1 MAVSQGDIAFVGV
14 NTAGAGSG
22 TDQDWIAFTALK
34 AIAAGEVIYFT
45 DNELTSA
52 TSGTFNGTPSGGES
66 YFKWVAPAGGVAA
79 GTVIQI
85 QVLGNQT
92 SAPVASTGTASWVT
106 STGSA
111 NPGLSSTSDSIYA
124 FTASSDSAVVTPTAF
139 LAMINIGNAQDPI
152 PSTLDSKY
160 AVSFTDGSDNAYY
173 SGAHSGYPAITDYAA
188 FIANTAN
195 WTKGTGDLIYGANQS
210 AALVATALGSLSVGS
225 VSVAEGNSGTRT
237 LTFTVTL
244 SSASVQTV
252 TVDFATVDGTALAGS
267 DYVATSGTL
276 TFAPG
281 ELSKTVAVT
290 VNGDLAVEANETFTL
305 HLSNAVNGI
314 VATADGTGT
323 ITNDDLTLQ
332 GDDAYTVASDTTL
345 SASSTPVT
353 WNEAVASSLGGGGEL
368 TNNGAIASTAGTAI
382 GAVATA
388 PATGT
393 SSFYLWNHGT
403 VAGATNGVVMTNA
416 SGGTISLVNFAG
428 ASISGG
434 SARAIDLTATAAAG
448 TFYVYNRSGATIESA
463 NDAVRGTFSGTFN
476 GNFTLDNE
484 GAIRTT
490 GAGSGQGVDLAG
502 LNGKFLGQVQINN
515 YGSIT
520 AADNDGA
527 RIGNNGV
534 INNYGAIIGNS
545 AGGTGSDGIDL
556 QSAVDA
562 EIYNYEG
569 ATIDGA
575 RHGVTAKLPFGRFDN
590 AGAIT
595 GHGGSGLNL
604 DTAGTTVTTIVNQ
617 ATGTITGTANGLSD
631 GDGIDVDGQVDITNY
646 GLIEALGH
654 TPLENNEG
662 LAIGGGTVLN
672 YGTIHSEE
680 RGIKVDD
687 SNLGNAFAALTLTN
701 HGTITGDSGE
711 AIVIISTLAN
721 TIVSDGTI
729 NGSVT
734 LGNGG
739 DSFTNTGTLH
749 GAVYGGSGADTIET
763 GAGDD
768 TITGGDGN
776 DVIKGGAGDDT
787 AVFAGNIADA
797 TITRIG
803 TIFTVTGADGA
814 DIVTGVEHFQF
825 ADGTIAASSINTAPA
840 LTGTAAVLAHGTED
854 TDYTVSKAD
863 LLAGFTDANEDG
875 LTLGVVTADHGT
887 VTDNGDGTL
896 TITPAADYN
905 GAVTLRFAVTDGHGG
920 ATDATLAFGLDAVN
934 DAPRLTGAQAT
945 LAAGTEDTA
954 YVVTAAELLQGY
966 VDVDGDALSVANLI
980 ASSGD
985 VVDNH
990 DGTFTITPGANFNG
1004 AVTLTYDVTDG
1015 VAATAA
1021 TLGYSLAAVND
1032 APALTGVQ
1040 ATLAAG
1046 TEDTAYTVSAAAL
1059 LAGFADVEGD
1069 ALSVVDLVASNGTL
1083 TDNHDGTWTITP
1095 AANFNGTVTLD
1106 YGVSD
1111 GVDTTAASRSYA
1123 LAAVNDAPTAL
1134 TIDTATVLEN
1144 SAGGTLVGTVTG
1156 TDVDD
1161 AALTYSLVSN
1171 ANGRF
1176 AINAVTGALT
1186 VANGAALDYETATS
1200 HTVAVRVTDAA
1211 GAWFQQDL
1219 TIAVG
1224 DVAEP
1229 QSYTGTKKADVFDAV
1244 NNNNWTVNGGLGN
1257 DTIITHGGADR
1268 VTGGKGADVIS
1279 TGAGDDIIYVG
1290 SGDGT
1295 DAIDGGQGFDTIQAT
1310 AAGIAISVSALA
1322 GIEAITGSGL
1332 TVQGTKGADAFD
1344 FASVALSG
1352 VVAINGLGGADTIAG
1367 TALADTINGGAGNDL
1382 LVGRDGNDVLRGDGG
1397 DDRLIGGLGAD
1408 TLTGGGGADRFVFT
1422 APADS
1427 NAANGLDHI
1436 TDFKQKKDAV
1446 DLSGI
1451 DASTTLAGDQAFSF
1465 IGKAA
1470 FTAAGQLRFDVV
1482 GDHTEVSGDIDGDHV
1497 ADFTIIL
1504 DGAFAALKAVD
1515 FVL

>member
-22 TDQDWIAFTALK
+22 TDQDWVAFTALK

-79 GTVIQI
+79 GAVIQI
-85 QVLGNQT
+85 QVLGNQAN
-92 SAPVASTGTASWVT
+92 APVASTGTASWVV

-124 FTASSDSAVVTPTAF
+124 FTAGSDSAVGTPTAF

-173 SGAHSGYPAITDYAA
+173 SGVHSGYPAITDYAA

-210 AALVATALGSLSVGS
+210 AALVATPLGSLSVNS
-225 VSVAEGNSGTRT
+225 VSVAEGNSGTKT

-267 DYVATSGTL
+267 DYAATSGTL

-305 HLSNAVNGI
+305 HLSNAVNGT

-332 GDDAYTVASDTTL
+332 GDDVYTVASGITL

-353 WNEAVASSLGGGGEL
+353 WNEEVASVAGGVDL
-368 TNNGAIASTAGTAI
+368 TNDGTITSTGGTAI

-388 PATGT
+388 PVSGT
-393 SSFYLWNHGT
+393 SSFHLWNHGT
-403 VAGATNGVVMTNA
+403 VAGATNGVAMTNA

-434 SARAIDLTATAAAG
+434 SARAIDLTATAAGG
-448 TFYVYNRSGATIESA
+448 TFYVYNRSGAMIESA
-463 NDAVRGTFSGTFN
+463 NDAVRSTFSGTFN
-476 GNFTLDNE
+476 GNFTVDNE

-490 GAGSGQGVDLAG
+490 GAGSGQGIDLAG
-502 LNGKFLGQVQINN
+502 LNGKYLGQVQINN

-534 INNYGAIIGNS
+534 INNYGAITGNS

-562 EIYNYEG
+562 EVYNYEG

-604 DTAGTTVTTIVNQ
+604 DTAGTTVTVIVNQ

-631 GDGIDVDGQVDITNY
+631 GDGIDVDGQVDITNR

-654 TPLENNEG
+654 TPLESNEG

-711 AIVIISTLAN
+711 AIVIISALAN

-749 GAVYGGSGADTIET
+749 GAVYGGSGADTIDT

-768 TITGGDGN
+768 TITGGGGN

-787 AVFAGNIADA
+787 AVFAGNIADS

-803 TIFTVTGADGA
+803 TTFTVTGTDGT
-814 DIVTGVEHFQF
+814 DTVTGVEHFQF
-825 ADGTIAASSINTAPA
+825 ADGTVTASSINTAPA
-840 LTGTAAVLAHGTED
+840 LTGTAAVLAHGAED
-854 TDYTVSKAD
+854 TAYCVSKAD

-875 LTLGVVTADHGT
+875 PTLGSVTADHGT

-896 TITPAADYN
+896 TIAPAADYN
-905 GAVTLRFAVTDGHGG
+905 GTVTLSFAITDGHGG
-920 ATDATLAFGLDAVN
+920 STDATLAFVLDAVN
-934 DAPRLTGAQAT
+934 DAPRLTEAQAT

-954 YVVTAAELLQGY
+954 YVVTAAELLQGFS
-966 VDVDGDALSVANLI
+966 DMDGDSLAVANLV
-980 ASSGD
+980 ASNGT
-985 VVDNH
+985 VTDNH
-990 DGTFTITPGANFNG
+990 DGTFTIAPTANFNG
-1004 AVTLTYDVTDG
+1004 AVTLSYDVTDG
-1015 VAATAA
+1015 VASTAA
-1021 TLGYSLAAVND
+1021 SLGFTLAAAND
-1032 APALTGVQ
+1032 APALTGVR
-1040 ATLAAG
+1040 APLAAG
-1046 TEDTAYTVSAAAL
+1046 AEDAAYTVSAAAL
-1059 LAGFADVEGD
+1059 LAGFTDVEGD
-1069 ALSVVDLVASNGTL
+1069 VLAVTGLVASDGTVV
-1083 TDNHDGTWTITP
+1083 DNHDGTWTISP
-1095 AANFNGTVTLD
+1095 SANFNGAVTLG

-1111 GVDTTAASRSYA
+1111 GVDTMAASLGYA
-1123 LAAVNDAPTAL
+1123 LAAVNDAPNAL
-1134 TIDTATVLEN
+1134 AIDNATVLEN
-1144 SAGGTLVGTVTG
+1144 SAGGTLVGRVSG

-1161 AALTYSLVSN
+1161 AALTYSLVAN
-1171 ANGRF
+1171 AGGRF
-1176 AINAVTGALT
+1176 AINATTGALT
-1186 VANGAALDYETATS
+1186 LASGAVLDYEAITS
-1200 HTVAVRVTDAA
+1200 HTVTVRVTDAA
-1211 GAWFQQDL
+1211 GAWFQKDL

-1229 QSYTGTKKADVFDAV
+1229 QSYTGTKKADVFDGV
-1244 NNNNWTVNGGLGN
+1244 NNNNWTINGGSGN

-1268 VTGGKGADVIS
+1268 VTGGKGTDLIA
-1279 TGAGDDIIYVG
+1279 TGAGDDIIYIG
-1290 SGDGT
+1290 GGDGI
-1295 DAIDGGQGFDTIQAT
+1295 DAIDGGQGFDTVQAT
-1310 AAGIAISVSALA
+1310 AAGIAISFSALT
-1322 GIEAITGSGL
+1322 GIEAITGSSL
-1332 TVQGTKGADAFD
+1332 TVQGAKGADVFD
-1344 FASVALSG
+1344 FASVALTG
-1352 VVAINGLGGADTIAG
+1352 VLAINGLAGADSIAG
-1367 TALADTINGGAGNDL
+1367 TAFSDTLNGGAGNDL
-1382 LVGRDGNDVLRGDGG
+1382 LLGRDGNDVLRGDSG
-1397 DDRLIGGLGAD
+1397 DDRLVGGLGAD
-1408 TLTGGGGADRFVFT
+1408 TLTGGGGADRFVF
-1422 APADS
+1422 AAISDS
-1427 NAANGLDHI
+1427 NAANGVDHI
-1436 TDFKQKKDAV
+1436 TDFKQKKDVV
-1446 DLSGI
+1446 DVSGI
-1451 DASTTLAGDQAFSF
+1451 DANSTLAGDQAFAF

-1470 FTAAGQLRFDVV
+1470 FTAAGQLRFDAV
-1482 GDHTEVSGDIDGDHV
+1482 GSHTELSGDIDGDHV

-1504 DGAFAALKAVD
+1504 DSAFAALKAAD